1 MLPLNTDW
9 AAAKSDPEGQFP
21 KWNNVTQSRVE
32 CRIPWQA
39 AVKP

>member
-9 AAAKSDPEGQFP
+9 AGAKSDPEGQFP

-39 AVKP
+39 ALQP